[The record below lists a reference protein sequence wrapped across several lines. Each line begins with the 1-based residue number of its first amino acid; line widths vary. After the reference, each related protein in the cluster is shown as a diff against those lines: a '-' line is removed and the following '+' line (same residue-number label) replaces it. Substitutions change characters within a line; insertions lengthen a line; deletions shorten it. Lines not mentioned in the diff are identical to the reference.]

1 MFGIAFILYMI
12 RLSAPKGLWYNLRTA
27 DPVAHKAAIAYQRR
41 QQKIVETHQRKMDKL
56 LVDKAVR
63 EGTTR
68 NPNKLITNLTEIE
81 LTKEEIEVL
90 TLGLNHGVAL
100 RPREEDILPAI
111 EGLYSR
117 IKDNNLIKSGYMAPE
132 RVKNALRSF
141 AWNLIDLEDRH
152 FFNDS
157 KKTRIIKSLRKRAV
171 ILKPDKG
178 QGIVLLKKED

>member
-1 MFGIAFILYMI
+1 MKFTIFRISI
-12 RLSAPKGLWYNLRTA
+12 RNNTNLLR
-27 DPVAHKAAIAYQRR
+27 K
-41 QQKIVETHQRKMDKL
+41 KIVETHQKKMDKL

-117 IKDNNLIKSGYMAPE
+117 IKDNNLIKS
-132 RVKNALRSF
+132 
-141 AWNLIDLEDRH
+141 
-152 FFNDS
+152 
-157 KKTRIIKSLRKRAV
+157 
-171 ILKPDKG
+171 
-178 QGIVLLKKED
+178 